1 MAVVVG
7 LTLAVRRSLHELQTQ
22 KFSLSSVHL
31 PYFLMACLWY
41 SLGMIPCW
49 AYWHRILWVMGQR
62 PYAAESLRAFFVG
75 QLGKYVPGKATVV
88 ALRADWV
95 RSERT
100 RLTPAATS
108 VFIET
113 LTMMAVGA
121 WLSCA
126 YLILVPQ
133 RQIEGVPLTP
143 AAMTFLAI
151 VLMLAAGVPIWP
163 PLFRK
168 LVLLVGAKRADPEI
182 ETALEGIR
190 LRLLFSGWCFNL
202 VAWSCWGMSLLMI
215 LKSLP
220 GVTLDWSAWPHL
232 TACVALAMVAGFLSL
247 IPGGLG
253 VREMVILSLLGYLG
267 GTVALVAAVLL
278 RFAWLLSEVL
288 LATILYIVR
297 WGSRSSKVLR

>member
-1 MAVVVG
+1 
-7 LTLAVRRSLHELQTQ
+7 
-22 KFSLSSVHL
+22 
-31 PYFLMACLWY
+31 
-41 SLGMIPCW
+41 MIPCW
-49 AYWHRILWVMGQR
+49 AYWHRILHMMGQR
-62 PYAAESLRAFFVG
+62 PKRFESLRAFFIG

-100 RLTPAATS
+100 RLTAAATS

-121 WLSCA
+121 WLSCT

-143 AAMTFLAI
+143 TALTTLAI
-151 VLMLAAGVPIWP
+151 VLMLGAGVPILP
-163 PLFRK
+163 PIFRK
-168 LVLLVGAKRADPEI
+168 LVLMVGAKRADPEI
-182 ETALEGIR
+182 ESAIQGIS
-190 LRLLFSGWCFNL
+190 LRLLLSGWCFNL

-220 GVTLDWSAWPHL
+220 EVEIGWSDWPQL

-253 VREMVILSLLGYLG
+253 VREMVILSLLGSLG
-267 GTVALVAAVLL
+267 GTVALVSAVLL

-297 WGSRSSKVLR
+297 WVPRPSGHSS